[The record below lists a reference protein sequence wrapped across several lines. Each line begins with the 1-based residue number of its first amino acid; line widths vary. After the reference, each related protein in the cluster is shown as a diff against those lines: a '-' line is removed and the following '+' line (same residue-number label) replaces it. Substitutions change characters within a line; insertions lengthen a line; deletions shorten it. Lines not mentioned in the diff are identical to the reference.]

1 MHGVAI
7 THEGG
12 HQEEHAQFNWHSST
26 ALKTRRRLTA
36 AADSDFVRDT
46 VTGFPHPPGDTG
58 AATKAPLGGEEDEE
72 VLDLDNVG
80 EDGDMKDGEPD
91 SADGT
96 VASGGRGGG

>member
-1 MHGVAI
+1 MRRQERAHGVVDRERPAD
-7 THEGG
+7 
-12 HQEEHAQFNWHSST
+12 NDSSESHT
-26 ALKTRRRLTA
+26 FGAGESFT
-36 AADSDFVRDT
+36 ADSDFVRDT